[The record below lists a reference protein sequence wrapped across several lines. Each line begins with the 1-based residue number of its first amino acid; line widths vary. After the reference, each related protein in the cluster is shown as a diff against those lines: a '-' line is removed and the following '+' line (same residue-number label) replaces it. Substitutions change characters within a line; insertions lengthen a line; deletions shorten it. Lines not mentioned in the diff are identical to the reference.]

1 MIVRHDQAHLMTL
14 VCRDRNAV
22 SHATALLQQRVG
34 FFSDDNVY
42 EDSDDERNIFESE
55 GSLIF

>member
-1 MIVRHDQAHLMTL
+1 MIVRHDQAHLMAL
-14 VCRDRNAV
+14 VSRDRHGV

-42 EDSDDERNIFESE
+42 EDSDDGYLSY
-55 GSLIF
+55 